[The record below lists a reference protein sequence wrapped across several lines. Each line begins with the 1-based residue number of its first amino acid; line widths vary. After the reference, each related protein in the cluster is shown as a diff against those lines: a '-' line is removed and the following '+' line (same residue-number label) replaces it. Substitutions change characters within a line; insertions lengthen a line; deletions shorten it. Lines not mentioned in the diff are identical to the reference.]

1 MWNVIMVEGNVT
13 KLLDGLSVEDN
24 DDLCDF
30 TLADQ
35 NEVVAAKGITPST
48 PSDYTPITKS
58 TVTYIVLAIL
68 INEDDEFLMMQ
79 EAKSSCAGQWYL
91 PAGRIEPGENILEGV
106 KREVLEETG
115 LEMEPTTL
123 LGVECA
129 SKAWF
134 RFVMT
139 GNVVGGRLKTPAD
152 ADSESLQ
159 AKWIKNIS
167 EVNLR
172 ANDIFPIIE
181 RGVAY
186 HQYLKTL
193 QTAPAS
199 SPIWHPNVLPVVREH
214 KKLLLRLVVCV
225 KQKSSNKIH
234 VLVSE
239 KTEAHLPLCEINHMK
254 NLHST
259 LRKFMVEI
267 FGADVPAHKPHGILN
282 VEHDGKPTGKHDGFC
297 MTILV
302 SFRVPLEE
310 VYPIDKY
317 SWVAVSKD
325 IGERLISRLPRNLT
339 VPLNVIR

>member
-1 MWNVIMVEGNVT
+1 MIESNVK
-13 KLLDGLSVEDN
+13 KLLDGLSI
-24 DDLCDF
+24 DDKDELCDF

-68 INEDDEFLMMQ
+68 VNDNDEFLMMQ

-91 PAGRIEPGENILEGV
+91 PAGRIEPGENILEAV

-123 LGVECA
+123 LSVECA

-134 RFVMT
+134 RFVLT
-139 GNVVGGRLKTPAD
+139 GNVIGGQLKTPAD

-159 AKWIKNIS
+159 AKWIKDIS
-167 EVNLR
+167 EVNVR

-186 HQYLKTL
+186 HQYLRIV
-193 QTAPAS
+193 QTAATGTQQ
-199 SPIWHPNVLPVVREH
+199 WHQNLLPVVREH
-214 KKLLLRLVVCV
+214 KKLLLRLIVCV
-225 KQKSSNKIH
+225 KQKISNKIH

-282 VEHDGKPTGKHDGFC
+282 VEHCGKPPSKHDGFC
-297 MTILV
+297 CTILV
-302 SFRVPLEE
+302 TFRVPLEE

-317 SWVAVSKD
+317 SWVMVSKEVGD
-325 IGERLISRLPRNLT
+325 QLLSRLPRNLT